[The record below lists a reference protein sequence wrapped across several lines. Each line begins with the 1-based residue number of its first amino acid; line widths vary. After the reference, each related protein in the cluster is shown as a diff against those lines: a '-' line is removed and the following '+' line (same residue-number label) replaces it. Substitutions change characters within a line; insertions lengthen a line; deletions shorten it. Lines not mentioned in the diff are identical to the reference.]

1 TGFRLLCGTW
11 EPDVLML
18 REKLKWKPH
27 GGESTDA
34 GHRNGAIRSS
44 DETPVMGVERRD
56 CIVQLY

>member
-1 TGFRLLCGTW
+1 LCGTW

-34 GHRNGAIRSS
+34 GHRDGAIRSS
-44 DETPVMGVERRD
+44 DEAPVMGVERRD